1 MRRVMIGV
9 IPTVA
14 VALLSLSFMV
24 FGSSNTVSAAK
35 PLRVIEWSN
44 GFPSG
49 EHFNLNIHGKKDDY
63 FLNCNDGPGGGSVFV
78 PEYGD
83 SEIQYIQ
90 NKKSSV
96 SELNVIDKCSSAPEG
111 DPAKVQLPKGEYQVY
126 ARILAKPK
134 KNGEPRDVIFYP
146 RLIDQCNFLDGAD
159 PDLAGDAIDCS
170 DGSLV
175 GLGTVTKDGVFD
187 KDSQSLE
194 RAAPVKG
201 GNKAVEITELFQWSG
216 WVCDAAFDS
225 NGDGEIT
232 EADLDTNGDGV
243 ITLDDLDTNGDGV
256 VSLEEGDL
264 NEDGIVNEDDLAL
277 YTLAYYLATNCDQFT
292 SEWVFN
298 IADLVVYGWDYK
310 NNGAKLVQVRF
321 YPVATTTFQ

>member
-1 MRRVMIGV
+1 M
-9 IPTVA
+9 
-14 VALLSLSFMV
+14 
-24 FGSSNTVSAAK
+24 
-35 PLRVIEWSN
+35 
-44 GFPSG
+44 
-49 EHFNLNIHGKKDDY
+49 
-63 FLNCNDGPGGGSVFV
+63 
-78 PEYGD
+78 
-83 SEIQYIQ
+83 
-90 NKKSSV
+90 
-96 SELNVIDKCSSAPEG
+96 
-111 DPAKVQLPKGEYQVY
+111 
-126 ARILAKPK
+126 
-134 KNGEPRDVIFYP
+134 
-146 RLIDQCNFLDGAD
+146 
-159 PDLAGDAIDCS
+159 
-170 DGSLV
+170 
-175 GLGTVTKDGVFD
+175 
-187 KDSQSLE
+187 
-194 RAAPVKG
+194 
-201 GNKAVEITELFQWSG
+201 
-216 WVCDAAFDS
+216 CDAAFDS